1 MAIQDVALSILDYTL
16 VIEGGTAARSFR
28 EAVDLAV
35 HAEQWGYRR
44 YWVTE
49 HHNMQGIASS
59 ATSLII
65 GHIASHTNKIRIG
78 SGGIMLPNHAPLA
91 VAEQFGTLESL
102 FPGRIDLGLG
112 RASGSDQPAVRAL
125 RRGLHSDGSQFP
137 ELLHELRSYFNPALN
152 GAVPGVKA
160 YPGVDLDIPIWLLGS
175 SGFSAELAGQL
186 GLPFVFASHFAPD
199 YILPALEL
207 YHRSFRP
214 SKELDSPY
222 VIVSVN
228 VVVADTDEEAKRL
241 FTSQEQQ
248 MLNLIRG
255 RDSKLMPPVDDMNE
269 LWTEQEKLTVRDKM
283 MRYSAIG
290 SPDTVKTKLDSIVK
304 QTRAN
309 ELMTTSQ
316 LYDHQSRLRSFELL
330 AQVMQPDAK

>member
-1 MAIQDVALSILDYTL
+1 MAIHDIALSLLDYTL
-16 VIEGGTAARSFR
+16 VVEGGTAARSFR
-28 EAVDLAV
+28 EAVELAR

-44 YWVTE
+44 YWVSE

-59 ATSLII
+59 ATSIII
-65 GHIASHTNKIRIG
+65 GHVAAHTNNIRVG

-137 ELLHELRSYFNPALN
+137 EQLHELRSYFNPALG

-160 YPGVDLDIPIWLLGS
+160 YPGVGLDIPIWLLGS

-199 YILPALEL
+199 YLLPALEL

-214 SKELDSPY
+214 SQVLDSPY
-222 VIVSVN
+222 VMVSVN

-248 MLNLIRG
+248 MLNLVRG
-255 RDSKLMPPVDDMNE
+255 RDSKLMPPVDHMDQ
-269 LWTEQEKLTVRDKM
+269 LWNEQEKATIRDKM
-283 MRYSAIG
+283 LRYSAIG
-290 SPDTVKTKLDSIVK
+290 SPDTVKAKLDSIIK

-309 ELMTTSQ
+309 ELMATSQ
-316 LYDHQSRLRSFELL
+316 LYDQQARLRSLELL
-330 AQVMQPDAK
+330 AQLYANG